1 MSDFIISVN
10 LERLLNIRNEV
21 KYKCKKLTEYEEQ

>member
-10 LERLLNIRNEV
+10 LERLLNIKNEV
-21 KYKCKKLTEYEEQ
+21 KYKRKKLTEYEEQ